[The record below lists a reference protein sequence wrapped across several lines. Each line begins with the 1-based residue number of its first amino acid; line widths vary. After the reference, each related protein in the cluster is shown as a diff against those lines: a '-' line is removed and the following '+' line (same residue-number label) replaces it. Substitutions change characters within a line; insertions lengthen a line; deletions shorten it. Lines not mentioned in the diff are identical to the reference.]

1 LLASLGIT
9 FQVAYLEDVE
19 SSVYHPAIWW
29 DGGGELHVLLAGYVD
44 VDQWEDSTGSDPDA
58 DGRYH
63 PENGLLADKSG
74 DPPAD
79 DYSDDGGLEGGHGF
93 VSNNS
98 PCDLVYANTS
108 GISDSNQATDSEDS
122 YSV

>member
-1 LLASLGIT
+1 MPTPLANRIPPSH
-9 FQVAYLEDVE
+9 
-19 SSVYHPAIWW
+19 SVGR
-29 DGGGELHVLLAGYVD
+29 GGGELHILLAGYLD

-63 PENGLLADKSG
+63 PEDGSLADESG
-74 DPPAD
+74 DLPAD
-79 DYSDDGGLEGGHGF
+79 DYSDDGGLEGDHVF
-93 VSNNS
+93 VSDDS
-98 PCDLVYANTS
+98 PRDLVYANTS